1 MLSSEYPKHF
11 IEELYNAEYE
21 KMFRFA
27 YHILNILNNTES
39 AKDMVQETFLLAL
52 FHQEDLI
59 AHPKPE
65 GWLMLTLRNLVL
77 NELRRKRVTAE
88 VPIESIV
95 ELGQEDQILPV
106 ESLLP
111 KQLSESER
119 TILLWRYRDKMEY
132 SEIAAALGITESS
145 CRSRISRTIG
155 HCKKLLKDS

>member
-1 MLSSEYPKHF
+1 
-11 IEELYNAEYE
+11 
-21 KMFRFA
+21 MFRFA
-27 YHILNILNNTES
+27 YHILNNTES

-145 CRSRISRTIG
+145 CRSRIYNYR
-155 HCKKLLKDS
+155 CLV

>member
-1 MLSSEYPKHF
+1 
-11 IEELYNAEYE
+11 
-21 KMFRFA
+21 
-27 YHILNILNNTES
+27 
-39 AKDMVQETFLLAL
+39 
-52 FHQEDLI
+52 
-59 AHPKPE
+59 
-65 GWLMLTLRNLVL
+65 MLTLRNLVL

-145 CRSRISRTIG
+145 FRSRISRTIG